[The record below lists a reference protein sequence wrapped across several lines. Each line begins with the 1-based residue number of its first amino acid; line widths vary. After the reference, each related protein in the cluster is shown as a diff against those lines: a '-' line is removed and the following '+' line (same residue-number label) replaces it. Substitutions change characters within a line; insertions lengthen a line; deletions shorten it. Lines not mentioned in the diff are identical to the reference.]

1 MKESCESKFLPLRHV
16 YRIHRRSL
24 EEHDGMDVVRDAS
37 AIESALAAGVNT
49 WLCCGGDR
57 FDIAATDAFY
67 LAKCQA
73 FIDGNK
79 RMVIAD
85 ALHFLVV
92 NDLTGK
98 PDQNVP
104 YDAIIAIARH
114 ALGKVG
120 LARILRAQFPLD
132 PKGT

>member
-1 MKESCESKFLPLRHV
+1 M
-16 YRIHRRSL
+16 
-24 EEHDGMDVVRDAS
+24 DGVREAS

-49 WLCCGGDR
+49 WMRRGGDL
-57 FDIAATDAFY
+57 FDIAATHAFH
-67 LAKCQA
+67 LVESQA
-73 FIDGNK
+73 FIGGNK
-79 RMVIAD
+79 RMATAG
-85 ALHFLVV
+85 ALHFLAV